1 MKLKTKQDIFI
12 ISVIIVFIAAFIG
25 ILYYFE
31 YFDNSNL
38 SLLKIGVL
46 IPVFLFSAIIT
57 CIYGLIVGLID
68 RAYCYIRAN
77 CMIKNVE
84 KELKMLDNFSSG
96 PQKYKQIYDRLCFR
110 YNYKKHSKSVITEYA
125 LHILKQKI
133 RKYNT

>member
-1 MKLKTKQDIFI
+1 MKLKTIQDIFI

-25 ILYYFE
+25 ILYYLE
-31 YFDNSNL
+31 YFDNSDL

-46 IPVFLFSAIIT
+46 IPVFLFSALIT

-77 CMIKNVE
+77 CLIKNIE
-84 KELKMLDNFSSG
+84 NELKMLDNLSSG
-96 PQKYKQIYDRLCFR
+96 PKKYKQIYDRLYFR
-110 YNYKKHSKSVITEYA
+110 YNYKKHSKNVITEFA